1 MELTRTLTLLLL
13 LTLSASAQTPRIPP
27 PESVNR
33 NGLVGRWLVPGYQTG
48 NGLTPA
54 KAMDASGN
62 GNHGTTVNSP
72 NYGVIYSRA
81 AMTFTASSS
90 QYVLCAKAALP
101 TGGDVT
107 ISLWFQTTNTTA
119 PQVVCSQ
126 YADPYPKERIFFELN
141 RTGYGGK
148 VGIFHNGILHYST
161 QPFSVGKWNHLVFVR
176 SQGYFTIYQNGVV
189 VLSPSA
195 TSVGFQQTAFK
206 IGVSA
211 TENADY
217 FTGTLCDVRVYN
229 RAWLA
234 SEVSA
239 AYRGL
244 Q

>member
-1 MELTRTLTLLLL
+1 MVTRSLCLLFLL
-13 LTLSASAQTPRIPP
+13 ALSASAQTPRIPP

-33 NGLVGRWLVPGYQTG
+33 NGLVGRWIVTGWQTG
-48 NGLTPA
+48 NGLTPTQA
-54 KAMDASGN
+54 RDASGN
-62 GNHGTTVNSP
+62 GNHGTTSGSP

-81 AMTFTASSS
+81 AMTFNASSS

-107 ISLWFQTTNTTA
+107 ISLWFQTTNTTVR
-119 PQVVCSQ
+119 QVLCSQ
-126 YADPYPKERIFFELN
+126 YANPYPKERIFFELN

-148 VGIFHNGILHYST
+148 VNIFHNGILHYST

-176 SQGYFTIYQNGVV
+176 SQAFFTIYQNGVV

-195 TSVGFQQTAFK
+195 TGVGFQQTAFK
-206 IGVSA
+206 IGLSE

-217 FTGTLCDVRVYN
+217 FTGTLGDVRVYN